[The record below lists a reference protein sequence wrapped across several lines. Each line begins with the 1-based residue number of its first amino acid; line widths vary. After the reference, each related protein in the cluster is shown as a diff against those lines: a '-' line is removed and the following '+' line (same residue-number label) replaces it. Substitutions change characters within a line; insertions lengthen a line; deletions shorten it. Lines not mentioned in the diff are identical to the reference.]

1 MINFRIIHRFYLV
14 GVLVLLLAASS
25 LEAQEAMSLEKAISL
40 GLENNFKIKV
50 GEQNI
55 RIASNNNTWART
67 GRTPTVDLNGV
78 FSNTMIND
86 NNEAS
91 FLNGAFYNG
100 SLGASLDGR
109 WTVFN
114 GGRFQ
119 IAKKQ
124 LEQLVGQQE
133 VLQSAESHNLI
144 REIVQRYYEVLFQKE
159 RLEVLTEVHKLSQ
172 YRLQYE
178 QTKQEFGASNSYN
191 LIQFQ
196 SAILTDS
203 TNLVN
208 QRVQIEIA
216 KRNLYNVLDLS
227 GFPNYNFLDR
237 LSVEPEQINSEKLK
251 ETLSEENYTLKSL
264 MVIQELDQ
272 LNSELESVSGKP
284 TISLS
289 GTLGFSEGLFKFFK
303 ENPATGEQ
311 FKANFNNRLN
321 LGVNANLNWNLY
333 DGGVRKQ
340 NQQNAK
346 IQEEISELN
355 FLEATAELNNQL
367 DILLTNYQLQL
378 DLLKLT
384 DDQIALAKRNMEMT
398 DDLFKAGRVTSLDYR
413 TIQNQYLNAAFN
425 KVNAIYNLII
435 TKSEIDWLTGRFVE

>member
-1 MINFRIIHRFYLV
+1 MINFRIIIRFPIL
-14 GVLVLLLAASS
+14 GIFVLLLAAVSS
-25 LEAQEAMSLEKAISL
+25 QAQEQMSLEKAISL

-55 RIASNNNTWART
+55 RIANNNNTWART
-67 GRTPTVDLNGV
+67 GRTPTVDLNG
-78 FSNTMIND
+78 FFTNSMTND
-86 NNEAS
+86 NNVAS

-109 WTVFN
+109 WTIFN

-124 LEQLVGQQE
+124 LDQLVGQQE
-133 VLQSAESHNLI
+133 VLKSTESHNLI
-144 REIVQRYYEVLFQKE
+144 REIVQGYYEVLFQQE
-159 RLEVLTEVHKLSQ
+159 RLEVLTEVYKLSQ
-172 YRLQYE
+172 YRLRYE

-191 LIQFQ
+191 LIQFK
-196 SAILTDS
+196 SGILTDS

-216 KRNLYNVLDLS
+216 KRNLYNVLDIS
-227 GFPNYNFLDR
+227 GYPDYTFVDR
-237 LSVEPEQINSEKLK
+237 LSVEPEQIDAERLK

-264 MVIQELDQ
+264 LVIQELDK

-289 GTLGFSEGLFKFFK
+289 GTLGFSESLFKFFK
-303 ENPATGEQ
+303 EGDQ
-311 FKANFNNRLN
+311 FKANFSNRLN
-321 LGVNANLNWNLY
+321 GGINANLNWNLY
-333 DGGVRKQ
+333 DGGIRKQ
-340 NQQNAK
+340 DRENAR
-346 IQEEISELN
+346 IQEEISKLN

-378 DLLKLT
+378 EILKLT
-384 DDQIALAKRNMEMT
+384 DDQIALSKRNMEMT

-435 TKSEIDWLTGRFVE
+435 TKSEIDWLTGRFME